1 MRNRTELECIIAD
14 FETAGEVGEYRRA
27 ELAEELEMIQQ
38 KIDEANARLEDL
50 VAEAE
55 QKIGKEKTAREA

>member
-14 FETAGEVGEYRRA
+14 FETAGEVDEYRRA

-38 KIDEANARLEDL
+38 KIDEATARLEDL
-50 VAEAE
+50 VTEAE
-55 QKIGKEKTAREA
+55 QKIGEEKTAREA

>member
-14 FETAGEVGEYRRA
+14 FETAGEVGELRRA
-27 ELAEELEMIQQ
+27 ELAEELEMIQL
-38 KIDEANARLEDL
+38 KIDEATARLEDL

-55 QKIGKEKTAREA
+55 QKIGEEKTAREA

>member
-14 FETAGEVGEYRRA
+14 FETAGEVGEHRRA

-38 KIDEANARLEDL
+38 KIHEATASLEDL

-55 QKIGKEKTAREA
+55 QKIGEEKTAREA

>member
-14 FETAGEVGEYRRA
+14 FETAGEVGEHRRA
-27 ELAEELEMIQQ
+27 ELAEELDMIQQ
-38 KIDEANARLEDL
+38 KIDEATARLEDL

-55 QKIGKEKTAREA
+55 QKIGGEKTAREA

>member
-14 FETAGEVGEYRRA
+14 FETAGEVGEHRRA

-38 KIDEANARLEDL
+38 KIDEATARLEDL
-50 VAEAE
+50 VTEAE
-55 QKIGKEKTAREA
+55 QKIGEEKTAREA